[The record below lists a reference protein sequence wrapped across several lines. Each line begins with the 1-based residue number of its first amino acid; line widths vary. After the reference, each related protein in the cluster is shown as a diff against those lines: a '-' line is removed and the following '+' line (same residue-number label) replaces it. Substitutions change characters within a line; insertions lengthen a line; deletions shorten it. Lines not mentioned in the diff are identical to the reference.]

1 MSALESFLDS
11 FDEEP
16 GYLNWPAFGP
26 LSPTVLEES
35 RADAQLLASGRASGI
50 ALVAAHRDEAR
61 RALGDLL
68 GVPADEISLQ
78 PSTTYGLMH
87 ALFGLTGTVLVS
99 SAEYPALPVTARR
112 AHEARGRLHVREF
125 APADG
130 MLRPEALRDALTAD
144 IDAVLVS
151 LVDYRTGYTLD
162 LSTVREVIGDRLLI
176 VDAVQAVGVV
186 DADYAAAD
194 VLCGNGYKWL
204 RAGYGTG
211 FVRFS
216 PTARERIEPVL
227 AGFAGLE
234 GELGPGEFGGAR
246 AGADAFTV
254 TGTDSLAAGR
264 LAVAVSEVVDAG
276 VAAVAAEVADRARH
290 VMALADRYQIPV
302 LTPREAHSGIV
313 ALEPEPADAGPLAAA
328 LANHGV
334 TATARGGV
342 VRLGAHAGTGADTL
356 QLLGDALAEVAARR
370 NVPVPPAVVALDS

>member
-50 ALVAAHRDEAR
+50 ALVSAHRDEAR

-68 GVPADEISLQ
+68 AVPAEEISLQ

-87 ALFGLTGTVLVS
+87 ALFGLTGNVLVS
-99 SAEYPALPVTARR
+99 SSEYPALPVTARR
-112 AHEARGRLHVREF
+112 AREARGRLHVRDF

-130 MLRPEALRDALTAD
+130 MLRPEAVRDALTDD

-151 LVDYRTGYTLD
+151 LVDYRTGYTVD
-162 LSTVREVIGDRLLI
+162 LSALREVIGDRLLI
-176 VDAVQAVGVV
+176 VDAVQGVGVV

-216 PTARERIEPVL
+216 PAARERIEPVL
-227 AGFAGLE
+227 AGFPGLE
-234 GELGPGEFGGAR
+234 GELGVGDFGAPR
-246 AGADAFTV
+246 AGADAFAV

-264 LAVAVSEVVDAG
+264 LAVAASELVDACI
-276 VAAVAAEVADRARH
+276 ATVAAEVADRAGH
-290 VMALADRYQIPV
+290 VMALADQHQIPV
-302 LTPREAHSGIV
+302 LTPRDAHSGIV
-313 ALEPEPADAGPLAAA
+313 ALEPDPVDAGPLAAA

-334 TATARGGV
+334 TATARGGI

-370 NVPVPPAVVALDS
+370 SVLAPPTVVTLES